1 MAVYLNHI
9 VTTTPDFRYD
19 QTYIR
24 DFMKHHVAKDRMA
37 SLAIHQIYRQSA
49 IDFRYSAIPD
59 FQANQQADASDST
72 RFELKGGNSED
83 FIFTDAST
91 GSLSSPTTGQ
101 RNQVYEREAKRLFI
115 RAAEQ
120 LVSELPQLNKNEIS
134 HIITV
139 SCTGFYAPGP
149 DLDVLKG
156 LGLRPDTQRFHIGFM
171 GCYASLTALRLAH
184 SLCKADPQAKVLVV
198 SAELCTLHLK
208 FESDVDSLLSTSV
221 FADGCAA
228 ALVTSDPGLSVL
240 GSYEMT
246 RFSSVVTPT
255 GAEDMAWTIGDHGF
269 DMTLSTYIPD
279 IIGTNLGSVLTTL
292 FAEKGATPRTIE
304 SIVDEIDL
312 WAVHPGGRAIVDKV
326 ANELGLSEV
335 QVEASRDTLK
345 NYGNMSSATILFVLH
360 KMYSQATADP
370 QQVFGMA
377 FGPGLTVESA
387 LLTLRRAAG

>member
-1 MAVYLNHI
+1 MPVYLNHI
-9 VTTTPDFRYD
+9 VTTVPDYRYD
-19 QTYIR
+19 QSYIR

-49 IDFRYSAIPD
+49 IDSRYSVIPD
-59 FQANQQADASDST
+59 FQANQHADPTEST
-72 RFELKGGNSED
+72 RFDLQSGASED
-83 FIFTDAST
+83 FIFTDATS

-101 RNQVYEREAKRLFI
+101 RNKVYEHEAKRLFI
-115 RAAEQ
+115 RAAQQ
-120 LVSELPQLNKNEIS
+120 LVSELPKLDKDEIT

-149 DLDVLKG
+149 DLDVLKA
-156 LGLRPDTQRFHIGFM
+156 LDLRPNTQRFHIGFM

-184 SLCKADPQAKVLVV
+184 SICIANPQANVLVV

-228 ALVTSDPGLSVL
+228 ALVSSNPNLSVH
-240 GSYEMT
+240 GTYEMI

-255 GAEDMAWTIGDHGF
+255 GAEDMAWTIGDNGF

-279 IIGTNLGSVLTTL
+279 IIGTNLNSVLTTL
-292 FAEKGATPRTIE
+292 FDNKGSAPHTIE
-304 SIVDEIDL
+304 SIVNEIDL
-312 WAVHPGGRAIVDKV
+312 WAIHPGGRAIVDKV
-326 ANELGLSEV
+326 VNELGLSAQ

-345 NYGNMSSATILFVLH
+345 NYGNMSSATILFVLQ
-360 KMYSQATADP
+360 KMYSQAKPKP

-387 LLTLRRAAG
+387 LLKLHQ

>member
-9 VTTTPDFRYD
+9 VTTTPNYRYD
-19 QTYIR
+19 QNYIR

-59 FQANQQADASDST
+59 FQANQQADVTDKT
-72 RFELKGGNSED
+72 RFDLHVGTGND

-91 GSLSSPTTGQ
+91 GSLASPTTGQ
-101 RNQVYEREAKRLFI
+101 RNKLYEREAKRLFV
-115 RAAEQ
+115 RAAQQ
-120 LVSELPQLNKNEIS
+120 LVSELPKLDKDKIT

-149 DLDVLKG
+149 DLDVLKA
-156 LGLRPDTQRFHIGFM
+156 LHLSPDTQRFHIGFM

-184 SLCKADPQAKVLVV
+184 SLCTANSQANVLIV

-208 FESDVDSLLSTSV
+208 FESDADSLLSTSV

-228 ALVTSDPGLSVL
+228 ALVTSNPDLSVN
-240 GSYEMT
+240 GSYEMI

-255 GAEDMAWTIGDHGF
+255 GAEDMAWTIGDNGF

-279 IIGTNLGSVLTTL
+279 IIGTNLHSVLTTL
-292 FAEKGATPRTIE
+292 FAENDTSSHTIE
-304 SIVDEIDL
+304 NIVNNIDL
-312 WAVHPGGRAIVDKV
+312 WAIHPGGRAIIDKV
-326 ANELGLSEV
+326 VNELGLHEH
-335 QVEASRDTLK
+335 QVEASREILK
-345 NYGNMSSATILFVLH
+345 NYGNMSSATILFVL
-360 KMYSQATADP
+360 KNMLSRAKSEP
-370 QQVFGMA
+370 QKVFGMA

-387 LLTLRRAAG
+387 LLKLHSKKD